1 VEIGSDLMEFILAS
15 ASERRQELL
24 KRIVKDFKIVIS
36 NFDENSVNFGGS
48 CDEYVK
54 MLALGKAEEVAGRV
68 KDKNII
74 IGCDTIVYHNGKI
87 LGKPKDEKDAYNMLK
102 SLSESSHKVYSGIAV
117 VNTASS
123 VIKMD
128 SVCTE
133 VFFSTL
139 SEEQIIRYIASSEPM
154 DKAGAYGIQG
164 NGGIFVEKIHG
175 CYYNVVGL
183 PLNRL
188 YFMLRE
194 MGVNL

>member
-1 VEIGSDLMEFILAS
+1 MRFVLAS

-24 KRIVKDFKIVIS
+24 KRIVEDFSIITS
-36 NFDENSVNFGGS
+36 NFDENSVNFEGD

-54 MLALGKAEEVAGRV
+54 RLALGKAREVSERV
-68 KDKNII
+68 KGENMV
-74 IGCDTIVYHNGKI
+74 IGSDTIVYHNGKV
-87 LGKPKDEKDAYNMLK
+87 LGKPKDEQDAYNMLK
-102 SLSESSHKVYSGIAV
+102 SLSGNSHKVYSGIAV
-117 VNTASS
+117 INTTSNE
-123 VIKMD
+123 VKVD

-139 SEEQIIRYIASSEPM
+139 SEEQINRYIVSSEPM

-164 NGGIFVEKIHG
+164 NGSIFVEKIHG

-188 YFMLRE
+188 HFILRE

>member
-1 VEIGSDLMEFILAS
+1 MEFVLAS

-24 KRIVKDFKIVIS
+24 KRIVEDFNIVIS
-36 NFDENSVNFGGS
+36 NFDENSVNFAGD

-54 MLALGKAEEVAGRV
+54 VLALGKAREVADRT
-68 KDKNII
+68 KDESMV
-74 IGCDTIVYHNGKI
+74 IGSDTIVYHNGKI
-87 LGKPKDEKDAYNMLK
+87 LGKPKDEQDAYNMLK
-102 SLSESSHKVYSGIAV
+102 SLSGSSHKVYSGIAV
-117 VNTASS
+117 INTASNE
-123 VIKMD
+123 IKMD

-139 SEEQIIRYIASSEPM
+139 SEEQISRYIASTEPM

>member
-1 VEIGSDLMEFILAS
+1 MKFVLAS

-24 KRIVKDFKIVIS
+24 KRILEDFKIKIS
-36 NFDENSVNFGGS
+36 NFDETIVDFHGD

-54 MLALGKAEEVAGRV
+54 ELALSKAREVAERIQG
-68 KDKNII
+68 KNMV
-74 IGCDTIVYHNGKI
+74 IGADTIVFHNGKV
-87 LGKPKDEKDAYNMLK
+87 LGKPKNEQDAYDMLK
-102 SLSESSHKVYSGIAV
+102 SLSGNSHKVYSGVAV
-117 VNTASS
+117 IDTVTGEKR
-123 VIKMD
+123 VD

-133 VFFSTL
+133 VFFSKL
-139 SEEQIIRYIASSEPM
+139 SEEQINRYIASLEPM

-164 NGGIFVEKIHG
+164 NGSIFVEKIHG

-188 YFMLRE
+188 YYILKE

>member
-1 VEIGSDLMEFILAS
+1 MEFVLAS

-24 KRIVKDFKIVIS
+24 KRIVEDFKIVIS
-36 NFDENSVNFGGS
+36 NFDEASVNFGGH

-54 MLALGKAEEVAGRV
+54 MLALGKAREVADRT
-68 KDKNII
+68 KDESIV
-74 IGCDTIVYHNGKI
+74 IGSDTIVYHNGKI
-87 LGKPKDEKDAYNMLK
+87 LGKPKNEQDAYNMLK
-102 SLSESSHKVYSGIAV
+102 SLSGSSHKVYSGIAV
-117 VNTASS
+117 INTASNE
-123 VIKMD
+123 IKLD

-139 SEEQIIRYIASSEPM
+139 SEEQISRYIASAEPM

>member
-1 VEIGSDLMEFILAS
+1 MEFVLAS

-24 KRIVKDFKIVIS
+24 KRIVEDFKIVIS
-36 NFDENSVNFGGS
+36 NFDETSVNFGGD

-54 MLALGKAEEVAGRV
+54 VLALGKATEVADRT
-68 KDKNII
+68 KDESMVV
-74 IGCDTIVYHNGKI
+74 GSDTIVYHNGKI
-87 LGKPKDEKDAYNMLK
+87 LGKPKDEQDAYNMLK
-102 SLSESSHKVYSGIAV
+102 SLSGSSHKVYSGIAV
-117 VNTASS
+117 INTASNE
-123 VIKMD
+123 IKMD

-139 SEEQIIRYIASSEPM
+139 SEEQISRYIASAEPM

>member
-1 VEIGSDLMEFILAS
+1 MEFVLAS

-24 KRIVKDFKIVIS
+24 KRIVEDFKIVIS
-36 NFDENSVNFGGS
+36 NFDETSVNFGGD

-54 MLALGKAEEVAGRV
+54 VLALGKAREVADRT
-68 KDKNII
+68 KDESMV
-74 IGCDTIVYHNGKI
+74 IGSDTIVYHNGKI
-87 LGKPKDEKDAYNMLK
+87 LGKPKDEQDAYNMLK
-102 SLSESSHKVYSGIAV
+102 SLSGSSHKVYSGIAV
-117 VNTASS
+117 INTASNE
-123 VIKMD
+123 IKMD

-139 SEEQIIRYIASSEPM
+139 SEEQISRYIASAEPM

>member
-1 VEIGSDLMEFILAS
+1 MEFVLAS

-24 KRIVKDFKIVIS
+24 KRIVEDFKIVIS
-36 NFDENSVNFGGS
+36 NFDETSVNFGGD

-54 MLALGKAEEVAGRV
+54 VLALGKAREVADRT
-68 KDKNII
+68 KDESMVV
-74 IGCDTIVYHNGKI
+74 GSDTIVYHNGKI
-87 LGKPKDEKDAYNMLK
+87 LGKPKDEQDAYNMLK
-102 SLSESSHKVYSGIAV
+102 SLSGSSHKVYSGIAV
-117 VNTASS
+117 INTASNE
-123 VIKMD
+123 IKMD

-139 SEEQIIRYIASSEPM
+139 SEEQISRYIASAEPM

>member
-1 VEIGSDLMEFILAS
+1 MEFVLAS

-24 KRIVKDFKIVIS
+24 KRIVEDFKIVIS
-36 NFDENSVNFGGS
+36 SFDETSVDFSGD

-54 MLALGKAEEVAGRV
+54 VLALGKAREVADRT
-68 KDKNII
+68 KNESMV
-74 IGCDTIVYHNGKI
+74 IGSDTIVYHNGKI
-87 LGKPKDEKDAYNMLK
+87 LGKPKDEQDAYNMLK
-102 SLSESSHKVYSGIAV
+102 SLSGSSHKVYSGIAV
-117 VNTASS
+117 INTASNE
-123 VIKMD
+123 IKMD
-128 SVCTE
+128 SVSTE
-133 VFFSTL
+133 VFFSIL
-139 SEEQIIRYIASSEPM
+139 SEEQISRYIASAEPM

-183 PLNRL
+183 PLNTL

>member
-1 VEIGSDLMEFILAS
+1 MEFVLAS

-24 KRIVKDFKIVIS
+24 KRIVEDFKIVIS
-36 NFDENSVNFGGS
+36 NFDETSVNFGGD

-54 MLALGKAEEVAGRV
+54 VLALGKAREVADRT
-68 KDKNII
+68 KDESMV
-74 IGCDTIVYHNGKI
+74 IGSDTIVYHNGKI
-87 LGKPKDEKDAYNMLK
+87 LGKPKDEQDAYNMLK
-102 SLSESSHKVYSGIAV
+102 NLSGSSHKVYSGIAV
-117 VNTASS
+117 INTASNE
-123 VIKMD
+123 IKMD

-139 SEEQIIRYIASSEPM
+139 SEEQISRYIASAEPM